1 MLANISPTDKLFF
14 LKTET
19 PSLKDSENRFRLVVE
34 ASPNGIVVADQS
46 GNIVMVNAR
55 AETLFG
61 YSRGEFLELK
71 VEDLIPKNIR
81 PHHQTLRKEY
91 SHHPEVRSM
100 GAGRD
105 LYALRKDGSEFP
117 VEIGLNPLQIDDS
130 NFVLSSVVDITER
143 KKAEEKLQQLTIK
156 LQFQAEILKNV
167 HDAVFFVN
175 EEGVIQDWN
184 EGAARIFQC
193 AAEEAIGSSL
203 LDLCPHTGGHPF
215 ETRIKPAVE
224 SKGVVQEIL
233 RCALRSGEE
242 IFIQVRV
249 TRMTRADQSGYV
261 FCASDITDR
270 KRLET
275 ELLKVAEEEQ
285 RKIGQDLHDDLCSQ
299 LSGIGCLTKV
309 LEQQL
314 KTENASEAEMI
325 SNISE
330 MIANAGVKAREIAYG
345 LAPSVL
351 ENQGLEDALRDLGKR
366 TRILFGVTCT
376 IHTPGIDQLVAQLDA
391 NTTVQIYRIAQES
404 ITNAAKH
411 SGAELIELILTSENG
426 RLELLVRDNG
436 KGMSVDLVT
445 AGMGLITMQRR
456 AELIQADFTIEA
468 SPGKGTSVR
477 SSVPLL

>member
-1 MLANISPTDKLFF
+1 M
-14 LKTET
+14 
-19 PSLKDSENRFRLVVE
+19 E
-34 ASPNGIVVADQS
+34 AAPNGIVVADRS
-46 GNIVMVNAR
+46 GKIVMVNAR

-61 YSRGEFLELK
+61 YPRDEFLQLK
-71 VEDLIPKNIR
+71 IEALIPQKVR
-81 PHHQTLRKEY
+81 SYHRGLREEY
-91 SHHPEVRSM
+91 SKHPEVRAM

-117 VEIGLNPLQIDDS
+117 VEIGLTPLQIDGS
-130 NFVLSSVVDITER
+130 RFVLSSIVDISER
-143 KKAEEKLQQLTIK
+143 KKVEGKLQQLAVK

-184 EGAARIFQC
+184 EGAARIFRC
-193 AAEEAIGSSL
+193 DAEQSIGRSL
-203 LDLCPHTGGHPF
+203 YDLCPHTGTAHPF

-224 SKGVVQEIL
+224 SKGLAEEIL
-233 RCALRSGEE
+233 RCSLNGGEE
-242 IFIQVRV
+242 IFIRVRV
-249 TRMTRADQSGYV
+249 TRMMRSDQSGYV

-270 KRLET
+270 KRLEA
-275 ELLKVAEEEQ
+275 ELLQVAEEEQ

-314 KTENASEAEMI
+314 KTENTPEAELM

-351 ENQGLEDALRDLGKR
+351 ENQGLGDALRDLAKR
-366 TRILFGVTCT
+366 TRTLFGVSCL
-376 IHTPGIDQLVAQLDA
+376 ISGDMEQVADRLDA
-391 NTTVQIYRIAQES
+391 NTTVQVYRIAQES

-411 SGAELIELILTSENG
+411 SEAETIELIFTPKND
-426 RLELLVRDNG
+426 RLEMLIRDDG
-436 KGMSVDLVT
+436 KGMSVDHVT

-456 AELIQADFTIEA
+456 AELIQADFSINA
-468 SPGKGTSVR
+468 SPGNGTSVR
-477 SSVPLL
+477 CSIPLL